1 MTLRDGYVTTD
12 DGLRLFYRRAGD
24 SPEIVLFLN
33 GVTTAEDFAPVAV
46 GRSIVFIDSRNRGR
60 SDAVRDV
67 SQIERGI
74 HHEVDDLE
82 ACRRHFGVD
91 RVDII
96 GFSYGGVSA
105 ALYAMTHAART
116 RRVVLLGA
124 MAADQ
129 RRQYAPPLSNADDTL
144 QQALAALGEL
154 MKEQATSDPIE
165 FCHRFWAIINPIY
178 VVNPADVS
186 KLTFARCDA
195 PNERNFMPTL
205 MGHILPSISKLTLT
219 DDDFARVT
227 APVLV
232 IHGNKDRSSPYG
244 AGRDW
249 ARQLPN
255 ARLLTIDNAA
265 HVPWIEAPDLVFG
278 SLATFFAGGWPAAA
292 ESIAALEIS

>member
-33 GVTTAEDFAPVAV
+33 GVTSAEDFAPLAV
-46 GRSIVFIDSRNRGR
+46 GRSIIFIDPRNRGW
-60 SDAVRDV
+60 SDAVSDP

-74 HHEVDDLE
+74 HHDVDDLD
-82 ACRRHFGVD
+82 AFRRHFGVD

-96 GFSYGGVSA
+96 GFSYASVSA
-105 ALYAMTHAART
+105 ALYAMQHAAHT

-124 MAADQ
+124 MAPDQ
-129 RRQYAPPLSNADDTL
+129 RTQYAPSLSNVDDTL

-154 MKEQATSDPIE
+154 MKEQSTLDPIE
-165 FCHRFWAIINPIY
+165 FCRRFWAVLNPIY
-178 VVNPADVS
+178 VADPADVS
-186 KLTFARCDA
+186 KLTFARCDS
-195 PNERNFMPTL
+195 PNERNFMPTWV
-205 MGHILPSISKLTLT
+205 GHILPSIQKLTLT
-219 DDDFARVT
+219 EDDFARVT

-232 IHGNKDRSSPYG
+232 IHGTKDRSGPYG
-244 AGRDW
+244 AARDW
-249 ARQLPN
+249 ARLLPN
-255 ARLLTIDNAA
+255 ARLVTIDNAA

-278 SLATFFAGGWPAAA
+278 SLATFLAGEWPARA